1 MDGSTAYREYQTVDV
16 AFIQG
21 LCDRFAEE
29 FGFGVNVMGDGG
41 IIIASSVRQR
51 IGKPHAMAARVMAGE
66 FDEYRITRW
75 QAFHSKTL
83 RAGCGWALDF
93 RGRRIGNL
101 AVAGPPDRV
110 KRYGRVI
117 KFCILSLM
125 EAHQSLADQQE
136 EAEALRQAALRELA
150 DGFEAQVGGI
160 AKAVTAAAVQLQ
172 SSAKQ
177 MAETAAETSVQA
189 TTVAGAAE
197 QASANVQTVSAAA
210 ETLARSLGAVAGQ
223 VERSQK
229 VASQADVEAQGT
241 AGLIQRLAD
250 NVTGIGEIVAL
261 INAIAAQTN
270 LLALNATIEAARA
283 GAAGKGF
290 AVVASEVKNLANQTA
305 KATEDITGRIA
316 SVQEGTKAAVDAV
329 TSIGR
334 VISDMGEISDEVAA
348 GIQEQSAVTGEI
360 ASNVEQAA
368 AGTQEVSQSVAK
380 VQMASGT
387 TGEEARQ
394 ISQAATAL
402 LHQAEMLNDQVGHF
416 LAQVRAG

>member
-1 MDGSTAYREYQTVDV
+1 
-16 AFIQG
+16 
-21 LCDRFAEE
+21 
-29 FGFGVNVMGDGG
+29 
-41 IIIASSVRQR
+41 
-51 IGKPHAMAARVMAGE
+51 MAGE

-75 QAFHSKTL
+75 QAFQSKTL

-101 AVAGPPDRV
+101 AVAGPPDKV

-125 EAHQSLADQQE
+125 EAHQSLADHQE
-136 EAEALRQAALRELA
+136 EAEVLRQAALRKLA
-150 DGFEAQVGGI
+150 DGFETQVGGI
-160 AKAVTAAAVQLQ
+160 ARTVTAAAVQLQ
-172 SSAKQ
+172 YSSKQ

-189 TTVAGAAE
+189 TTVAGAAA
-197 QASANVQTVSAAA
+197 QASTNVQTVSTAADA
-210 ETLARSLGAVAGQ
+210 LARSLGSVAVA
-223 VERSQK
+223 VDRSQK
-229 VASQADVEAQGT
+229 VALRADAEAKGT

-305 KATEDITGRIA
+305 KATEDITERIA

-329 TSIGR
+329 TSIGQ
-334 VISDMGEISDEVAA
+334 VISDMSEISDQIAA
-348 GIQEQSAVTGEI
+348 GIREQSTVTGEI
-360 ASNVEQAA
+360 ANNVEQAA
-368 AGTQEVSQSVAK
+368 AGTQEVSTSVAK
-380 VQMASGT
+380 VQVASGT
-387 TGEEARQ
+387 TGEEAHQ
-394 ISQAATAL
+394 ISQAAAAL
-402 LHQAEMLNDQVGHF
+402 LGQAEILNDEVGRF
-416 LAQVRAG
+416 LTQVRSE

>member
-1 MDGSTAYREYQTVDV
+1 VDV

-41 IIIASSVRQR
+41 MIVASSVKER

-75 QAFHSKTL
+75 QAIQSKTL

-101 AVAGPPDRV
+101 AVAGPPDKV

-125 EAHQSLADQQE
+125 EAHQSLADHQE
-136 EAEALRQAALRELA
+136 QAEALRQAALHKLA
-150 DGFEAQVGGI
+150 DGFETQIGGI
-160 AKAVTAAAVQLQ
+160 ARTVTAAAVQLQ
-172 SSAKQ
+172 SSSKQ
-177 MAETAAETSVQA
+177 MAATAAETSVQA
-189 TTVAGAAE
+189 TTVAGAAA
-197 QASANVQTVSAAA
+197 QASTNVQTVSTAADA
-210 ETLARSLGAVAGQ
+210 LARSLGSVAGA
-223 VERSQK
+223 VDRSQK
-229 VASQADVEAQGT
+229 VALRADAEAKGT
-241 AGLIQRLAD
+241 ASLIQRLAD

-305 KATEDITGRIA
+305 KATEDITERIA

-329 TSIGR
+329 TSIGQ
-334 VISDMGEISDEVAA
+334 VIADMSAISDQVAA
-348 GIQEQSAVTGEI
+348 GIREQSTVTGEI
-360 ASNVEQAA
+360 ANNVEQAA
-368 AGTQEVSQSVAK
+368 AGTQEVSASVAK

-387 TGEEARQ
+387 TGEEAHQ

-402 LHQAEMLNDQVGHF
+402 LSQAEILNDEVGRF
-416 LAQVRAG
+416 LTQVRSE